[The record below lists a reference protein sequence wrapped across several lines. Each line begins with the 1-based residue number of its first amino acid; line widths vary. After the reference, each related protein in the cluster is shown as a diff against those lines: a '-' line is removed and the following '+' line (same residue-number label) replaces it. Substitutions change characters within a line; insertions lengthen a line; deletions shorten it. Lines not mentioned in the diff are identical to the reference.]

1 MRVSEGK
8 LLAKSG
14 ADGVFCIG
22 VRNEKGMGITI
33 KMESGNMKFLPLV
46 VIHILDQL
54 KILPKEKL
62 NQLKKHYPLWM
73 KNYLNEIVGKFF
85 SDFKLIK
92 E

>member
-14 ADGVFCIG
+14 ADRVFCIG
-22 VRNEKGMGITI
+22 VRNGDGITV
-33 KMESGNMKFLPLV
+33 KMESGNMIFLSLIL
-46 VIHILDQL
+46 IHILDQL

-62 NQLKKHYPLWM
+62 NQFKKYCPLDV
-73 KNYLNEIVGKFF
+73 KNCRNEIVGKFVLN
-85 SDFKLIK
+85 FKLIK